1 MPRTNNPQSAT
12 SALAK
17 RLEQEEGRQASV
29 ARYLHDLQPEIARA
43 LPRGMNADRV
53 TRLALT
59 TVRKSVVEAAKRGD
73 VTKSLAYCSPESFA
87 GSLLTAAALGLEPD
101 VNAEAYL
108 VPYRGECT
116 LIVGYQGLVKLF
128 YQHPLAKH
136 LECDTVRERDQFDY
150 AKGTAPFLTHKPALG
165 DRGEIIAYYGAA
177 TLTTGAVSFVVL
189 TPEEV
194 KALRRGKEGPSGDI
208 PDPMRWME
216 KKTAIR
222 QLFKL
227 LPKST
232 TLQVALA
239 VDERPGTELYRDRLD
254 DADPNRQGRLEG
266 PHPEPGVEHRIV
278 NPDDGPAYDART
290 GEVQDDA
297 GESFAVQDPPEYDLS
312 QEPPTWRD
320 QGGAS

>member
-12 SALAK
+12 NALAK

-101 VNAEAYL
+101 VNQEAYL
-108 VPYRGECT
+108 VPYMGECT

-128 YQHPLAKH
+128 YQHPLARH
-136 LECDTVRERDQFDY
+136 LECDLVRENDVFEY
-150 AKGTAPFLTHKPALG
+150 AKGTNPYLTHKPPLR
-165 DRGEIIAYYGAA
+165 DRGEIVAYYAAA
-177 TLTTGAVSFVVL
+177 TLTTGAVSFVIL

-194 KALRRGKEGPSGDI
+194 KELRRGKEGPSGNI
-208 PDPMRWME
+208 PDPQYWMD
-216 KKTAIR
+216 KKTPLR

-254 DADPNRQGRLEG
+254 DADLNRQGRLEG

-278 NPDDGPAYDART
+278 TPDDGPAYDART

-297 GESFAVQDPPEYDLS
+297 PDAAFPAQDPPNGGEFGP
-312 QEPPTWRD
+312 EPEGWR
-320 QGGAS
+320 